1 MTHSE
6 QLISVLE
13 DVRRQYPAVDLTKPR
28 TFLRNLIF
36 LHNVITASEH
46 MLEVA
51 VKCAHGHLREYYEAH
66 LEEERRHETWLAD
79 DLESAGVDVS
89 ALTISPEAVAMAGS
103 QYYLIFHVDP
113 AALLGYMAVLECF
126 PLSDE
131 QMALLES
138 AHGKK
143 LCRTLRYHATHDVDH
158 GADLL
163 AVIDKLPAQRF
174 RLVLDNAVQTALYI
188 GSAISKFE
196 VQ

>member
-1 MTHSE
+1 MSQSE
-6 QLISVLE
+6 QLLAVLR
-13 DVRRQYPAVDLTKPR
+13 DVRGQYPAVDLTKPR
-28 TFLRNLIF
+28 AFLRNLVF

-51 VKCAHGHLREYYEAH
+51 AKCAQGHLREYFAAH
-66 LEEERRHETWLAD
+66 LEEERRHEAWLAD
-79 DLESAGVDVS
+79 DLESVGVDVS
-89 ALTISPEAVAMAGS
+89 ALPISPEAVAMAGS

-113 AALLGYMAVLECF
+113 GALLGYMAVLECF

-131 QMALLES
+131 QIALLES

-174 RLVLDNAVQTALYI
+174 QLVLENAVQTALYI
-188 GSAISKFE
+188 GAAAAKLT
-196 VQ
+196 Q